1 MIRGMVAGLEARLK
15 ENPKDLAGWQRLGRS
30 YTVLG
35 NLEKAAWAYG
45 KAAELAPKSAQALS
59 DHAVALMRLSGN
71 EKPLTLEAVLALRRL
86 IALDANNAFALYFL
100 GRAETEAG
108 NPAAA
113 LVHWRKL
120 MAQLPANSRM
130 RPRLTQDIAKA
141 EKALADK
148 K

>member
-1 MIRGMVAGLEARLK
+1 MRDPRSAIQAGSA
-15 ENPKDLAGWQRLGRS
+15 NAGR
-30 YTVLG
+30 
-35 NLEKAAWAYG
+35 
-45 KAAELAPKSAQALS
+45 
-59 DHAVALMRLSGN
+59 
-71 EKPLTLEAVLALRRL
+71 
-86 IALDANNAFALYFL
+86 
-100 GRAETEAG
+100 AG

-130 RPRLTQDIAKA
+130 RPRLAADIAKA